1 VLWVH
6 LLALI
11 CLFPRQGCA
20 CVIACGSKKLILVTM
35 TLFNKPQI
43 NKIQINRIQS
53 IKKPRI
59 KGRGIKIL
67 AAVTLPILLAGCT
80 VPGAYLKLDDKAVSS
95 TENVEKTDILD
106 LVNVYPL
113 TADKMA
119 TYKTPRSSAQVNV
132 ALDAELAGY
141 EYRVGAGDILNVTIW
156 DHPELTIPAGSYRSA
171 SESGNWVHADGTIFY
186 PYIGFVPVADK
197 TVVEIRAMLTK
208 KLAKFIETPQVDVN
222 VAAFRSKKTYITGE
236 VTQPGQQFITNVP
249 LTLLD
254 AVNLAGGLAE
264 NADWRNIT
272 LTRQGVEQQ
281 LSLYALMQRGD
292 LTQNRLLRSGDIVH
306 VPRNDGQKVFVM
318 GEVNEPKLL
327 KIDRAGMSL
336 TEALSSVGGINQLAA
351 DATGIFV
358 VRSNRAITAK
368 ATIADI
374 YQLDISNAA
383 ALVIGTEFDLQPY
396 DIVYV
401 TAAPITRWNRVI
413 AQILPTISGFNDL
426 TEGVLRVRNW

>member
-1 VLWVH
+1 MKH
-6 LLALI
+6 Y
-11 CLFPRQGCA
+11 
-20 CVIACGSKKLILVTM
+20 KKLLVA
-35 TLFNKPQI
+35 I
-43 NKIQINRIQS
+43 
-53 IKKPRI
+53 
-59 KGRGIKIL
+59 
-67 AAVTLPILLAGCT
+67 ALPIILAGCT
-80 VPGAYLKLDDKAVSS
+80 VPGAYLNIDDKQTTANGDDENSS
-95 TENVEKTDILD
+95 ASVDILD
-106 LVNVYPL
+106 RVNLYPL

-119 TYKTPRSSAQVNV
+119 TYKAPRLSAQINPK
-132 ALDAELAGY
+132 LDKQLAAY
-141 EYRVGAGDILNVTIW
+141 EYHVGAGDILNVTIW

-186 PYIGFVPVADK
+186 PYIGFVPVAGK

-236 VTQPGQQFITNVP
+236 VDKPGQQFITNVP

-254 AVNLAGGLAE
+254 AINHAGGLAE
-264 NADWRNIT
+264 DADWRNVV
-272 LTRQGVEQQ
+272 LTRQGVEQK

-292 LTQNRLLRSGDIVH
+292 LTQNRLLMPGDIVH
-306 VPRNDGQKVFVM
+306 VPRNDAQKVFVM

-336 TEALSSVGGINQLAA
+336 TEALSNVGGINQLAA

-358 VRSNRAITAK
+358 VRANRTAET
-368 ATIADI
+368 ASDSETDANIIADI

-383 ALVIGTEFDLQPY
+383 ALVIGTEFELQPY

-413 AQILPTISGFNDL
+413 GQILPTVSGFNDL
-426 TEGVLRVRNW
+426 TEGVNRVRAW